1 MPARER
7 SIQARDAYLAMVRA
21 HEALLGSA
29 AALFREHGL
38 TQAQYNVLRIL
49 RGGGEDGLPSQ
60 EVGRRLVT
68 RVPDVT
74 RMLDRMEA
82 SGWIARERSDSDRRV
97 VRARLTDGGRALVD
111 RLDGPVLELHGR
123 QFEGFGDDELD
134 ALVGLLGRLHD

>member
-1 MPARER
+1 MLGRAR
-7 SIQARDAYLAMVRA
+7 SIKARDAYLAVVRA
-21 HEALLGSA
+21 HEALLVAA

-60 EVGRRLVT
+60 EVGRRLIT

-82 SGWIARERSDSDRRV
+82 AGWIVRRRSDSDRRV
-97 VRARLTDGGRALVD
+97 VLARLTDDGRALVD
-111 RLDGPVLELHGR
+111 RLDQPVLDLHER
-123 QFEGFGDDELD
+123 QFDGFEDDELE
-134 ALVGLLGRLHD
+134 ALEGLLGRLLD